1 MGKIRMK
8 IGKVERER
16 KVGNETV
23 NYNILPQFPHDRIP
37 SAISTIPPIFRAQ
50 LPRPPTSNNR

>member
-1 MGKIRMK
+1 MGKIRRMV
-8 IGKVERER
+8 GKVGRER

-23 NYNILPQFPHDRIP
+23 DYNMLPQFRPDRIP
-37 SAISTIPPIFRAQ
+37 SAISTIPAIFRAQ